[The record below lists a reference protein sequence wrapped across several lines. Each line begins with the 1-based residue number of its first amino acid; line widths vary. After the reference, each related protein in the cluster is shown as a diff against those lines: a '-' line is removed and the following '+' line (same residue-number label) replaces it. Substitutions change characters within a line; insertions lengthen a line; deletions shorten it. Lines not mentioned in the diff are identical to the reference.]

1 MKRWLPATALLVATA
16 CDAPSPPPPPPAP
29 LPLSAAPLDSGTIAR
44 VGDAPIR
51 SNEVA
56 RIAAAQSI
64 SVKEARDLA
73 VHDALFAEEARARGV
88 TADPQVNAAE
98 SGVLARALMQQITA
112 EAEARGPV
120 TDEELDAVTAT
131 HWTEL
136 DRPDA
141 ARVVHA
147 VVMLP
152 KGAPAERRA
161 AATALADAIRKSVG
175 PAIDEAHRTSPPPP
189 EKRGVEDPVVAIFK
203 RAIADVPKNDL
214 EVRVEPLSPVVA
226 DGRTLDGQSYDT
238 TFAKAALDLS
248 KRGDVSPV
256 TETPFGFHVMLLLE
270 RVPGQT
276 SPREERRAM
285 VREEVMSTRARAAK
299 DKLLEQLH
307 HPGAV
312 AIDRSVD
319 AALALVPVDR

>member
-1 MKRWLPATALLVATA
+1 MKRWLLATALLVATA
-16 CDAPSPPPPPPAP
+16 CDAPAPPPPPAP
-29 LPLSAAPLDSGTIAR
+29 PKVSAASLDASTIAR
-44 VGDAPIR
+44 VGDAPVR
-51 SNEVA
+51 SEEVA

-73 VHDALFAEEARARGV
+73 IRDALFAEEARARGV
-88 TADPQVNAAE
+88 DVDPQVNAAA
-98 SGVLARALMQQITA
+98 SGVLARALVQQIAA

-120 TDEELDAVTAT
+120 TDEELDAVTAR

-136 DRPDA
+136 DRPEA

-152 KGAPAERRA
+152 KDAPADRRA
-161 AATALADAIRKSVG
+161 SAIALADAIRKSVS
-175 PAIDEAHRTSPPPP
+175 PAIDEAHRTSPPSA
-189 EKRGVEDPVVAIFK
+189 EQRGAEDPVVAVFK
-203 RAIADVPKNDL
+203 KAIADVPKNNL
-214 EVRVEPLSPVVA
+214 EVRVEPLSPVVP
-226 DGRTLDGQSYDT
+226 DGRTLDGQRYDE
-238 TFAKAALDLS
+238 TFAKAAMDLA
-248 KRGDVSPV
+248 KRGDLSPV

-270 RVPGQT
+270 RVPGH
-276 SPREERRAM
+276 SVPREERRAM

>member
-1 MKRWLPATALLVATA
+1 MKRWLLATALLVATA
-16 CDAPSPPPPPPAP
+16 CDAPAPPPPPAP
-29 LPLSAAPLDSGTIAR
+29 PKVSAASLDASTIAR
-44 VGDAPIR
+44 VGDAPVR
-51 SNEVA
+51 SEEVA

-73 VHDALFAEEARARGV
+73 IRDALFAEEARARGV
-88 TADPQVNAAE
+88 DVDPQVNAAA
-98 SGVLARALMQQITA
+98 SGVLARALVQQIAA

-120 TDEELDAVTAT
+120 TDEELDAVTAR

-136 DRPDA
+136 DRPEA

-152 KGAPAERRA
+152 KDAPADRRA
-161 AATALADAIRKSVG
+161 SAIALADAIRKSVS
-175 PAIDEAHRTSPPPP
+175 PAIDEAHRTSPPSA
-189 EKRGVEDPVVAIFK
+189 EQRGVEDPVVAVFK
-203 RAIADVPKNDL
+203 KAIADVPKNNL
-214 EVRVEPLSPVVA
+214 EVRVEPLAPVVL
-226 DGRTLDGQSYDT
+226 DGRTLDGQRYDE
-238 TFAKAALDLS
+238 TFAKAAMDLA
-248 KRGDVSPV
+248 KRGDLSPV

-270 RVPGQT
+270 RVPGH
-276 SPREERRAM
+276 SVPREERRAM